1 MKALN
6 ASLIATVLAIPS
18 FVHAQDAPATAAP
31 AIDLQAQERAPGVL
45 LNGGGTSAAG
55 TAGTA
60 GAGGAATFGG
70 VSVGTIAAVG
80 AGVAAAVAIGVAAS
94 SGGGSNGTTGTH

>member
-1 MKALN
+1 MKTLN
-6 ASLIATVLAIPS
+6 ASLIAAILAMPS

-31 AIDLQAQERAPGVL
+31 AAELQSQEQAPGAL
-45 LNGGGTSAAG
+45 LNGDAG
-55 TAGTA
+55 AAGTA

-80 AGVAAAVAIGVAAS
+80 AGVVAAVAIGVAAS

>member
-18 FVHAQDAPATAAP
+18 FVHAQEAPATAAP

-45 LNGGGTSAAG
+45 LNGGTSAAG